1 MKSLRELSDFR
12 VRKEKGYELQQL
24 EGLNH
29 LCGRL
34 RISGLENVES
44 KERALEAKL
53 SDKKYLTTLIL
64 EWPLQPSSQHPDLEA
79 EVIEGL
85 CPPSQLTKL
94 VIYGYRGWKC
104 PSWLEQ
110 KFSSLRCLELEHC
123 VNLEAL
129 PDISELFIHLDELRL
144 LLFTS

>member
-1 MKSLRELSDFR
+1 MKVFLEFSNVKNMSSLNSLRHVKNSGHRLFHFSKVSCFPGVAEMKSLRELSEFR

-29 LCGRL
+29 LCGSL

-64 EWPLQPSSQHPDLEA
+64 EWPLQPSSQHPRFA
-79 EVIEGL
+79 VAY
-85 CPPSQLTKL
+85 CKRS
-94 VIYGYRGWKC
+94 
-104 PSWLEQ
+104 
-110 KFSSLRCLELEHC
+110 
-123 VNLEAL
+123 
-129 PDISELFIHLDELRL
+129 
-144 LLFTS
+144 